1 MPSTFFGLTIG
12 KTGLY
17 ASSAALNTTAHNA
30 ANATTEGYTR
40 QEVTLRAGTPIS
52 VYSKAGMSG
61 TGVSIV
67 SIERQRNIYYDE
79 KYRTANSVYGGY
91 NTKNYYL
98 SAIENYFNETDSD
111 SKGLTSSLSDFY
123 KSLENLKNNPSE
135 SATRTAAKEA
145 ACNMTEYIN
154 HLGQSLQS
162 VQEEANT
169 DIKTTV
175 QRINSIASQ
184 IATLNKQINTLELQG
199 GAANDL
205 RDQRD
210 LLLDELSEYCNISV
224 SEVFV
229 GDKTT
234 SLNQFTVKVD
244 GITLVDS
251 YLYNTIEIETEE
263 GSVNM
268 NDVDNLYR
276 FRWSTGED
284 FNSSSPSL
292 GGKLQALFEV
302 RDGNAGINFDGK
314 IKEVKEDDN
323 NSGQAII
330 VVNQS
335 NCNNMAQLNLPKT
348 DGKITIGPNTFY
360 YDSFSVAIETDGSY
374 TYTFEGIKSEAG
386 KAGSYIS
393 HNDTRLTGRVERTLN
408 VGSKVDFKGVPYYQ
422 AQLNEFVRTY
432 SKAFNEIHNK
442 GEDLNG
448 DEGLDFFVG
457 VDKVTGLDYK
467 FSEKPDAGV
476 SSGTN
481 AKDLIDNNEE
491 TSYYHMTALNFSVNK
506 DIQNNIMKIAT
517 FTKPEPGSNVVT
529 GVESTD
535 LLDQL
540 IKTQSDMSMFD
551 QGKPSQFLEMFTSN
565 LGTDNQQAKLFADS
579 QSNICKSINQQR
591 MSISSVDEDEEAI
604 SLVKYQNAYELSAKV
619 VSTMQ
624 QMYDTLMGM
633 I

>member
-276 FRWSTGED
+276 FRWSTGEE

-302 RDGNAGINFDGK
+302 RDGNAGVNFNGTIDS
-314 IKEVKEDDN
+314 IVKNQD
-323 NSGQAII
+323 QANI
-330 VVNQS
+330 VVKSS
-335 NCNNMAQLNLPKT
+335 NCNNIAELNLPKT

-360 YDSFSVAIETDGSY
+360 YDSFSVSIETDGSY

-393 HNDTRLTGRVERTLN
+393 PDDTRLTGRVGRTLS

-432 SKAFNEIHNK
+432 SRAFNEIHNK

-457 VDKVTGLDYK
+457 VDKVNGFDYK
-467 FSEKPDAGV
+467 FSEDPTGF
-476 SSGTN
+476 SSGDN
-481 AKDLIDNNEE
+481 AKEIYTATDPE

-517 FTKPEPGSNVVT
+517 FTKPGENGVVT

-579 QSNICKSINQQR
+579 QANICKSIDQQR
-591 MSISSVDEDEEAI
+591 MSVSSVDEDEEAI